1 MIQSFLR
8 EKKNTHNNTKAE
20 EKEVKSMSFS
30 VIYINKKDKKN
41 DIDIESNNQTN
52 VILKVKLRKI

>member
-20 EKEVKSMSFS
+20 EKEVKSMSVS
-30 VIYINKKDKKN
+30 VNYINKKDKKN